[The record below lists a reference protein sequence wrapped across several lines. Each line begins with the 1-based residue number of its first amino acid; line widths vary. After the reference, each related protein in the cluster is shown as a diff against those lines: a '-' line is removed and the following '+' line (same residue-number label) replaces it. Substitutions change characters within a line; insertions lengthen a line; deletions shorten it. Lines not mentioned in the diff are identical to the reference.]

1 MAAYRII
8 ISQRGKFV
16 VRPGRLHIRKNDTIV
31 WKAIGTDAHVL
42 IPDQSLFVGG
52 VQAINLTAGQDS
64 SPFEV
69 SPNACIDKV
78 YAYAAF
84 CDSTGEFA
92 QGDSDPE
99 LIVGP

>member
-16 VRPGRLHIRKNDTIV
+16 VRPGRLPVRRKDTIV
-31 WKAIGTDAHVL
+31 WKAIGTSAHVL
-42 IPDQSLFVGG
+42 IPDSSLLVGG
-52 VQAINLTAGQDS
+52 VQAINLAAGIDS
-64 SPFEV
+64 KPVTV
-69 SPNACIDKV
+69 STNADVDKV
-78 YAYAAF
+78 YPYSVF
-84 CDSTGEFA
+84 CDATGEFA

>member
-16 VRPGRLHIRKNDTIV
+16 VRPGRLHVRRNDTIV

-42 IPDQSLFVGG
+42 VPDPSLFGG
-52 VQAINLTAGQDS
+52 VQAINLAAGTES
-64 SPFEV
+64 NPIEV
-69 SPNACIDKV
+69 SANACVDTIYPYSV
-78 YAYAAF
+78 F
-84 CDSTGEFA
+84 CDATGEFA

>member
-1 MAAYRII
+1 MAAHRII

-16 VRPGRLHIRKNDTIV
+16 VRPGRLHVRRNDTIV

-42 IPDQSLFVGG
+42 VPDQSLFG
-52 VQAINLTAGQDS
+52 VQAINLTDGTASDPIAVS
-64 SPFEV
+64 SD
-69 SPNACIDKV
+69 ACVDKV
-78 YAYAAF
+78 YPYSVF
-84 CDSTGEFA
+84 CDATGEFA